1 VSELIKSLKITGMPN
16 RKPVLKIC
24 IKGHQFYKS
33 SDCPVC
39 PVCEKEK
46 SDVAGKLPKL
56 GSPAR
61 RALENNGITDLQ
73 QLSRCSE
80 AEILS
85 FHGIGPSSMPILKA
99 ALKEAGLRF
108 EQ

>member
-1 VSELIKSLKITGMPN
+1 MTK
-16 RKPVLKIC
+16 RQPVLKTC
-24 IKGHQFYKS
+24 VRGHQFYKS
-33 SDCPVC
+33 SDCLVC

-46 SDVAGKLPKL
+46 GEVAGQLPKL
-56 GSPAR
+56 GAPAR

-85 FHGIGPSSMPILKA
+85 FHGIGPFSLPVLRA
-99 ALKEAGLRF
+99 ALKEAGLAF
-108 EQ
+108 KK